1 MAARDI
7 EGGTAKMEDEYQV
20 SDDLTQENENPQEVR
35 GDNIW
40 PVRSV
45 PPISVALPAQ
55 SAWLGASQSGTS
67 STENSNGGNQGI
79 EAHHRFFLF
88 IFGLA
93 CLFLSNF
100 SYHRF
105 FCYKCFGIILM
116 LLENLTVNLI
126 NNLRQ

>member
-1 MAARDI
+1 
-7 EGGTAKMEDEYQV
+7 MEDEYQV

-55 SAWLGASQSGTS
+55 SAWLGAPQSGAS
-67 STENSNGGNQGI
+67 STENSNGENRGT

-88 IFGLA
+88 LAIFSILDFSVINALA
-93 CLFLSNF
+93 
-100 SYHRF
+100 
-105 FCYKCFGIILM
+105 
-116 LLENLTVNLI
+116 
-126 NNLRQ
+126 